1 MSEDSKLKKAR
12 RKLESI
18 VMSEGGKIVSLTIV
32 SYLMGLTAGAI
43 GKQVGGDG
51 KYVIPALLPAMDL
64 MQGQTSPYLIPYA
77 LGVATNYPVQIYA
90 ACKTIFS

>member
-12 RKLESI
+12 NTLESI
-18 VMSEGGKIVSLTIV
+18 LRTEGKKIAGLTIA
-32 SYLMGLTAGAI
+32 SYLLGLTISAV

-64 MQGQTSPYLIPYA
+64 MQGQTSPYLIPYV
-77 LGVATNYPVQIYA
+77 LGVATNYPIQIYD